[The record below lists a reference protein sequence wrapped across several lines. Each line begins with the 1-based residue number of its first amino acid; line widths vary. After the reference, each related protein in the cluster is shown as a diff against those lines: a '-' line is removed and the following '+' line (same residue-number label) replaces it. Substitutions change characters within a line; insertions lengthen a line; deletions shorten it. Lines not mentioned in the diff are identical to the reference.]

1 MGREE
6 TKAKLKDIFNSVR
19 TKKIDVEVN
28 EDSGLV
34 EDLYLDSLE
43 QVEMLFEIENAF
55 SISISDDEAR
65 EFKKVKDIID
75 IIQVKTSSEERAN

>member
-1 MGREE
+1 MPREE
-6 TKAKLKDIFNSVR
+6 IKAKLKDIFSSVR
-19 TKKIDVEVN
+19 TKKIDIEIN
-28 EDSGLV
+28 EDSELA

-43 QVEMLFEIENAF
+43 QVEMLFEIENKF

-75 IIQVKTSSEERAN
+75 IIQVKTSSQERAN